1 MKKNRPSALSLLLTS
16 LACSFASYLQAH
28 DSSPQTPETF
38 TVNGPE
44 SYASDALSSRRITP
58 RNQRLSHRRTP
69 AMMGDFFA
77 GKPLTF
83 SGDSTI
89 DRLFIYANDLDVPN
103 MLPSIGSTLSLS
115 EPGPIGIYASSLTSV
130 QDIQSLLRS
139 SQSLPSSSLVGIIN
153 DNAVLTSVQ
162 SIAQIQS
169 MLVSTNVP
177 FDIISIA
184 PPPGTYDVAVNS
196 AFQSRNGSQ
205 GSLNY
210 NGSASGAILQ
220 GGADALL
227 GGEDADA
234 FYFYDYVV
242 RFNTVLADSTS
253 GGVGRMKIAEGGTVL
268 PQDRFFFR
276 HNHLTGVRYGNS
288 RSELNRIVAGFE
300 RSMLDGLFSLELR
313 APFATDA
320 TTSSTIDNSSI
331 SNGEHTRFG
340 NLTLNLKA
348 LLIEREAFALSC
360 GLGIGLPSASDVTV
374 NFADGTP
381 LLRVANEEVRLQPF
395 LGALL
400 TPNEKWFVQ
409 SFIQVDTAAN
419 GNTVSFNPNG
429 NGLVAA
435 GKLTDSTNLFLD
447 VGLGYWLY
455 RSDSKKGLTGIVP
468 MLELHHNIVMQSPDI
483 LTSGSYQVTND
494 NGATSLTNFVVGN
507 TLEFRQRANLTT
519 GYAAPIGGGSARQYN
534 GGLQVFLSSDW

>member
-1 MKKNRPSALSLLLTS
+1 M
-16 LACSFASYLQAH
+16 
-28 DSSPQTPETF
+28 
-38 TVNGPE
+38 
-44 SYASDALSSRRITP
+44 I
-58 RNQRLSHRRTP
+58 
-69 AMMGDFFA
+69 GDFFA
-77 GKPLTF
+77 GKPLKL

-89 DRLFIYANDLDVPN
+89 DRLFVYANDLDVPN
-103 MLPSIGSTLSLS
+103 MLLSMGSSLSLS

-139 SQSLPSSSLVGIIN
+139 AQPLPSTNLVGIIN

-162 SIAQIQS
+162 SLAQIQND
-169 MLVSTNVP
+169 LTSTSAP
-177 FDIISIA
+177 YDIILIV
-184 PPPGTYDVAVNS
+184 PPPGSYDSAVNS
-196 AFQSRNGSQ
+196 AFQSRNGSGGTMQ
-205 GSLNY
+205 Y
-210 NGSASGAILQ
+210 NSSASGAILQ
-220 GGADALL
+220 GGTDALL

-242 RFNTVLADSTS
+242 RLNTVLADSTS

-276 HNHLTGVRYGNS
+276 HNYLTGVRYGNS
-288 RSELNRIVAGFE
+288 RSELNRIVTGFE

-348 LLIEREAFALSC
+348 LLIERDAYALSC

-381 LLRVANEEVRLQPF
+381 VLRVANESVRLQPF

-400 TPNEKWFVQ
+400 TPNDKWFVQ

-447 VGLGYWLY
+447 IGLGYWLY
-455 RSDSKKGLTGIVP
+455 RSDSKNGLTGIVP
-468 MLELHHNIVMQSPDI
+468 MLELHHNVAMQDPDV
-483 LTSGSYQVTND
+483 LTSGPYQVTND
-494 NGATSLTNFVVGN
+494 NGATSLTNFVIGN
-507 TLEFRQRANLTT
+507 TLEFSQRANLTT
-519 GYAAPIGGGSARQYN
+519 GYSAPIGGGSSRQYN
-534 GGLQVFLSSDW
+534 GGLQVFLSSGW

>member
-1 MKKNRPSALSLLLTS
+1 MKKIRPAALSLLLTTLS
-16 LACSFASYLQAH
+16 CSF
-28 DSSPQTPETF
+28 DSTLRAQDLSPQTPENLPLSSPGTD
-38 TVNGPE
+38 
-44 SYASDALSSRRITP
+44 ALDALSSKTINP
-58 RNQRLSHRRTP
+58 RSGRLSRRRTP
-69 AMMGDFFA
+69 AMIGDFYA
-77 GKPLTF
+77 GKPLSL

-89 DRLFIYANDLDVPN
+89 DRLFVYANDLDVPN
-103 MLPSIGSTLSLS
+103 MLPSVGSLLSLS
-115 EPGPIGIYASSLTSV
+115 EPGPVGIYSSSLTSV

-139 SQSLPSSSLVGIIN
+139 SQPLPSSSLVGVIN

-162 SIAQIQS
+162 SIAQIQNA
-169 MLVSTNVP
+169 LASTSAAY
-177 FDIISIA
+177 DIVLIA
-184 PPPGTYDVAVNS
+184 PPPGAYDASVNS

-205 GSLNY
+205 GSVLFNA
-210 NGSASGAILQ
+210 SASGAMLQ

-242 RFNTVLADSTS
+242 RFNTALADSTS

-276 HNHLTGVRYGNS
+276 HNYLTGVRYGNS
-288 RSELNRIVAGFE
+288 RSELNRIVTGFE

-320 TTSSTIDNSSI
+320 TTNSTIDNSSI

-348 LLIEREAFALSC
+348 LLLEQAGYALSC

-374 NFADGTP
+374 DFADGTP
-381 LLRVANEEVRLQPF
+381 LLRVANESVRLQPF
-395 LGALL
+395 VGALF
-400 TPNEKWFVQ
+400 TPNDKWFMQ
-409 SFIQVDTAAN
+409 SFVQVDTAAN

-429 NGLVAA
+429 SGLVEA

-447 VGLGYWLY
+447 FGFGYWLY
-455 RSDSKKGLTGIVP
+455 RSNAKNGLTGIIP
-468 MLELHHNIVMQSPDI
+468 MLEIHHNIAMQDPDV
-483 LTSGSYQVTND
+483 LTSGPYQVTND
-494 NGATSLTNFVVGN
+494 HGATSLTNFVIGN
-507 TLEFRQRANLTT
+507 TMEFSQRANLTT
-519 GYAAPIGGGSARQYN
+519 AYTAPIGGGNSRQYN
-534 GGLQVFLSSDW
+534 GGLQVFLSSGW

>member
-1 MKKNRPSALSLLLTS
+1 MKKIRPVALSLLLTS
-16 LACSFASYLQAH
+16 LACSFDSTLQAQ
-28 DSSPQTPETF
+28 DSSLQIPENLTA
-38 TVNGPE
+38 NGPE
-44 SYASDALSSRRITP
+44 SYASDALRSQRITP
-58 RNQRLSHRRTP
+58 RIERPSRRRTP
-69 AMMGDFFA
+69 AMIGDFFA
-77 GKPLTF
+77 GKPLTLT
-83 SGDSTI
+83 GNSTL
-89 DRLFIYANDLDVPN
+89 DRLFVYANDLDVPN
-103 MLPSIGSTLSLS
+103 MLPSMGSPLSLS

-169 MLVSTNVP
+169 MLASTNVP
-177 FDIISIA
+177 YDIISIA
-184 PPPGTYDVAVNS
+184 PPPASYDAAVNS

-205 GSLNY
+205 GSLVY

-220 GGADALL
+220 GGTDALL

-276 HNHLTGVRYGNS
+276 HNYLTGVRYGNS

-340 NLTLNLKA
+340 NLTLNLKT
-348 LLIEREAFALSC
+348 LLIERETYALSG
-360 GLGIGLPSASDVTV
+360 GLGIGLPSASDVNV

-381 LLRVANEEVRLQPF
+381 LLRVANESVRLQPF

-400 TPNEKWFVQ
+400 TPNDKWFAQ
-409 SFIQVDTAAN
+409 TFLQVDTAAN

-455 RSDSKKGLTGIVP
+455 RSDSKNGLTGVVP
-468 MLELHHNIVMQSPDI
+468 MFELHHNLAMQDADV
-483 LTSGSYQVTND
+483 LTSGHYQVTND
-494 NGATSLTNFVVGN
+494 NGATSLTNFVIGN
-507 TLEFRQRANLTT
+507 TLEFNQRAHLTT
-519 GYAAPIGGGSARQYN
+519 GYTAPIGGGSSRQYN
-534 GGLQVFLSSDW
+534 DGLQVFLSSGW

>member
-1 MKKNRPSALSLLLTS
+1 MKKIRPVALSLLLTS
-16 LACSFASYLQAH
+16 LACSFDSTLRAQ
-28 DSSPQTPETF
+28 DSSPQIPENLIA
-38 TVNGPE
+38 NGPE
-44 SYASDALSSRRITP
+44 SSVSDALRSRRITR
-58 RNQRLSHRRTP
+58 RNERSSRRRTP
-69 AMMGDFFA
+69 AMIGDFFA
-77 GKPLTF
+77 GTPLTL
-83 SGDSTI
+83 SGNSNL
-89 DRLFIYANDLDVPN
+89 DRLFVYANDLDVPN
-103 MLPSIGSTLSLS
+103 VLPSMGSSLSLS

-139 SQSLPSSSLVGIIN
+139 SQPLPSSSLVGIIN

-162 SIAQIQS
+162 SIAQIQG
-169 MLVSTNVP
+169 MLASTNVP
-177 FDIISIA
+177 YDVISIA
-184 PPPGTYDVAVNS
+184 PPPGSYDAAVNS

-205 GSLNY
+205 GSLIY

-276 HNHLTGVRYGNS
+276 HNYLAGVRHGNS

-348 LLIEREAFALSC
+348 LLIEREAYALSC

-381 LLRVANEEVRLQPF
+381 LLRVANESVRLQPF
-395 LGALL
+395 FGALL
-400 TPNEKWFVQ
+400 TPNDKWFVQ
-409 SFIQVDTAAN
+409 SFMQLDTAAN

-429 NGLVAA
+429 NGLVEA

-455 RSDSKKGLTGIVP
+455 RSDSKNGLTGVVP
-468 MLELHHNIVMQSPDI
+468 MFELHHNIAMQDADV
-483 LTSGSYQVTND
+483 LTSGAYQVTND
-494 NGATSLTNFVVGN
+494 NGATSLTNFVIGN
-507 TLEFRQRANLTT
+507 TLEFSQRANLTT
-519 GYAAPIGGGSARQYN
+519 GYTAPIGGGSSQQYN
-534 GGLQVFLSSDW
+534 GGLQVFLSSGW